1 MAPSSVTSRFADIVS
16 PEEFIEGQQNE
27 DTRKKT
33 EQNIALLKEFLTLKG
48 ESRAVEEIPPNELN
62 SFISEFNIT
71 VKKKED
77 NDDYEP
83 SSLRVMLA
91 SFERYL
97 KWKNNGYSIIKD
109 VGFEKARMTLK
120 SKQKDLKK
128 KGKGG
133 KPNASVPLIEDD
145 VKLLYDKELL
155 GKSTDALL
163 KTLCFNNTVHF
174 GLHGC
179 KEHRDMCWG
188 NVKLWQASY
197 SKEFFRVFWKTNK
210 NVHCRKSQRHQAN

>member
-48 ESRAVEEIPPNELN
+48 ESRAVEETPPNELN

-97 KWKNNGYSIIKD
+97 K
-109 VGFEKARMTLK
+109 
-120 SKQKDLKK
+120 
-128 KGKGG
+128 
-133 KPNASVPLIEDD
+133 
-145 VKLLYDKELL
+145 
-155 GKSTDALL
+155 
-163 KTLCFNNTVHF
+163 
-174 GLHGC
+174 
-179 KEHRDMCWG
+179 
-188 NVKLWQASY
+188 
-197 SKEFFRVFWKTNK
+197 
-210 NVHCRKSQRHQAN
+210 

>member
-97 KWKNNGYSIIKD
+97 K
-109 VGFEKARMTLK
+109 
-120 SKQKDLKK
+120 
-128 KGKGG
+128 
-133 KPNASVPLIEDD
+133 
-145 VKLLYDKELL
+145 
-155 GKSTDALL
+155 
-163 KTLCFNNTVHF
+163 
-174 GLHGC
+174 
-179 KEHRDMCWG
+179 
-188 NVKLWQASY
+188 
-197 SKEFFRVFWKTNK
+197 
-210 NVHCRKSQRHQAN
+210 

>member
-16 PEEFIEGQQNE
+16 PEEFIKGQQNE

-71 VKKKED
+71 VKKKEG
-77 NDDYEP
+77 NEDYEP

-97 KWKNNGYSIIKD
+97 KRKNNGYSIIKD
-109 VGFEKARMTLK
+109 VGFEKARMALK

-163 KTLCFNNTVHF
+163 NTLCFNNTVHF

-179 KEHRDMCWG
+179 KEHRDMCSG
-188 NVKLWQASY
+188 NVKL
-197 SKEFFRVFWKTNK
+197 
-210 NVHCRKSQRHQAN
+210 

>member
-1 MAPSSVTSRFADIVS
+1 
-16 PEEFIEGQQNE
+16 
-27 DTRKKT
+27 
-33 EQNIALLKEFLTLKG
+33 
-48 ESRAVEEIPPNELN
+48 
-62 SFISEFNIT
+62 
-71 VKKKED
+71 
-77 NDDYEP
+77 
-83 SSLRVMLA
+83 
-91 SFERYL
+91 
-97 KWKNNGYSIIKD
+97 
-109 VGFEKARMTLK
+109 MTLK

-188 NVKLWQASY
+188 NVKL
-197 SKEFFRVFWKTNK
+197 
-210 NVHCRKSQRHQAN
+210 